1 MTRSVLLLVGGALV
15 LSAVGIFMLRPTRT
29 ENLFGTRSVHSDE
42 VAAGGVF
49 IPNLGQVASDAFFYL
64 KRDRSTI
71 LLRATSI
78 DFEVQPSSDGPGHVG
93 LHFVAASRSPK
104 VMGLKPLTGVTG
116 FRAVKYQ
123 GLYRGIDLRIEAAA
137 ERLSVAF
144 ILAPGADPGLILFK
158 ADGLDE
164 GLVGTPK
171 AYQAKDGLRTPV
183 SVSFEPGRYGSTLL
197 ALGPYDV
204 DVPIRIDFEIRF

>member
-1 MTRSVLLLVGGALV
+1 MTRSVLLLIGGTVAV
-15 LSAVGIFMLRPTRT
+15 SAVGVFTLRPTGT
-29 ENLFGTRSVHSDE
+29 ENHSSTRNVRSDE
-42 VAAGGVF
+42 IVAVGAFV
-49 IPNLGQVASDAFFYL
+49 PNLGQVEIDAFFYL

-78 DFEVQPSSDGPGHVG
+78 DFEVQGSHDLPSHAS
-93 LHFVAASRSPK
+93 LYFIAASKSPK

-123 GLYRGIDLRIEAAA
+123 GLYQGIDLRIETDN

-144 ILAPGADPGLILFK
+144 ILAAGADPSLILFK
-158 ADGLDE
+158 ADGSE
-164 GLVGTPK
+164 SSPVGMPI
-171 AYQAKDGLRTPV
+171 AYQVKDGSRIPV
-183 SVSFEPGRYGSTLL
+183 SASFEPGRYGSTRV

-204 DVPIRIDFEIRF
+204 NVPIRIDFRIGS